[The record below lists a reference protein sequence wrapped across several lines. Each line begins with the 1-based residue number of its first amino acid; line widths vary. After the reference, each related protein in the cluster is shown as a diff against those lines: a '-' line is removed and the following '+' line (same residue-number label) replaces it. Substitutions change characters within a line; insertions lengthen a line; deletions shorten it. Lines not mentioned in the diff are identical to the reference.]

1 MDYSTTNPALNDNTG
16 FVYRL
21 RSLFDSLVAL
31 REIYLDFRVRSKDV
45 FLIKSEK
52 FIIFKV
58 CFVQSYQIKDR
69 SNLQC
74 TKDVSTMLL
83 RWIGMTPKN
92 LSNDIKLLRKLLD
105 AIEAKN
111 MDQLIMLRRHP
122 MFYVDDSRELL
133 LDFVVKFQRIMSMI
147 DNEK

>member
-1 MDYSTTNPALNDNTG
+1 MGSERNPRDQRRHSSSPSSASAQSNSPPPGAEEIISTMDYSTTNPALNDKTG

-52 FIIFKV
+52 LIIFK
-58 CFVQSYQIKDR
+58 
-69 SNLQC
+69 
-74 TKDVSTMLL
+74 
-83 RWIGMTPKN
+83 
-92 LSNDIKLLRKLLD
+92 LD
-105 AIEAKN
+105 AIEPKN

-122 MFYVDDSRELL
+122 MFDVDESRELL
-133 LDFVVKFQRIMSMI
+133 LDFVVKFHRIMSII